1 MTFCEGAILR
11 ETLMAVILCNYTY
24 DSQGRRFEKKVTV
37 AGATTL
43 HHRYIYRGDL
53 QIAALDLTRSAHPAL
68 WFVTWDPTESVATRP
83 LVFRYAPNSLNLFY
97 AFDGNKNVSDVF
109 YKLTSNGIGAH
120 YDYALFGAMTR
131 TRVFG
136 MITFCNNSVTIAR
149 RAYGKLV
156 VHVREMSSECALT
169 THKTK
174 CRGPGTSGAAA
185 LHLFGSFRHCRWKV
199 FTVRRRGPA

>member
-1 MTFCEGAILR
+1 MQAEECSQNCFTQVLYFNDPYNEF
-11 ETLMAVILCNYTY
+11 VW
-24 DSQGRRFEKKVTV
+24 DSME
-37 AGATTL
+37 
-43 HHRYIYRGDL
+43 
-53 QIAALDLTRSAHPAL
+53 P
-68 WFVTWDPTESVATRP
+68 VATCP

-109 YKLTSNGIGAH
+109 YRMNSNGIGAH

-156 VHVREMSSECALT
+156 VHVREMNSESALT
-169 THKTK
+169 NHKTK

-185 LHLFGSFRHCRWKV
+185 LHLF
-199 FTVRRRGPA
+199 